1 MRLLLAI
8 LALLLPA
15 CLTAEQQVNDCLP
28 AAIAA
33 REIMQKQGVPA
44 KVLVV
49 HWREDDRT
57 RGHAYAVFSYGGKR
71 WSYDKQFGSIPLTAG
86 PSPDQDHATWEAWEA
101 NLKRGHRGEIREA
114 YYLQ

>member
-1 MRLLLAI
+1 MRPLLAI
-8 LALLLPA
+8 FALALSG
-15 CLTAEQQVNDCLP
+15 CLTAQQQVNDCLP

-33 REIMQKQGVPA
+33 REVMQKQGVPA

-49 HWREDDRT
+49 HWREGDRT

-86 PSPDQDHATWEAWEA
+86 PSPDQNHALWEAWEA